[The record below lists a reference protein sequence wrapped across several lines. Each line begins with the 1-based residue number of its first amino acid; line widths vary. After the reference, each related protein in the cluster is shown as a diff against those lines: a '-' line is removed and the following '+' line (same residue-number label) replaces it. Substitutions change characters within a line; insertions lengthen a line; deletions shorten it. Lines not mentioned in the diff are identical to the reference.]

1 MIGKLLTLTTFL
13 GLTSAAEL
21 YDPNH
26 SDVMLYTKLNWDKQ
40 VMSKRDKGISI
51 VHFYNEKGKST
62 SFITN

>member
-1 MIGKLLTLTTFL
+1 MIGKLLTLAAFL
-13 GLTSAAEL
+13 GLAQAEL

-51 VHFYNEKGKST
+51 VHFYNEAGKFSL
-62 SFITN
+62 I